1 MIECNPIL
9 IKDPWNTQDFIDFC
23 ARQLEQS
30 ARVLLNKLATY
41 PAYKHISW
49 KSLGGFKSARQRR
62 FVMANI
68 RKGVIKVPR
77 KRTGTLGRSWSLRA
91 AHTRARLAYIIGSNA
106 AIAPYNRWV
115 QDDERQAERF
125 KRIGW
130 PTPAEIAR
138 KYWPAEAKRIQQAA
152 AHYRPRQ
159 GG

>member
-1 MIECNPIL
+1 MEPIVV
-9 IKDPWNTQDFIDFC
+9 KGAWNSEDFIRFC
-23 ARQLEQS
+23 DRQLEQS
-30 ARVLLNKLATY
+30 AREMLKALATY
-41 PAYKHISW
+41 PRYKHISW
-49 KSLGGFKSARQRR
+49 KSIGGFVSDRQRR

-68 RKGVIKVPR
+68 RKGIIQVPR

-91 AHTRARLAYIIGSNA
+91 AHTKARLAYIIGSNA

-138 KYWPAEAKRIQQAA
+138 KYWPAESKRIQQAA